1 MQHNGLIPKNW
12 NLGACQDGSAG
23 EGATKRDVLSSV
35 SRTDAKSAGRG
46 GACCHPSAGEAETGR
61 VLASLA

>member
-1 MQHNGLIPKNW
+1 MAAETTQPAECLLCMP
-12 NLGACQDGSAG
+12 
-23 EGATKRDVLSSV
+23 EGLSSA